1 MPLRDHFHTTSTLL
15 KWEVIHASWPSA
27 IVTRLNAVLPKEYVA
42 QPRLHTGTLMELDV
56 VALER
61 ESPYGSGDGDGSVA
75 VATWAPAVPMILLDT
90 EFPEPSEYEVNIYK
104 QDEFRLVAAIEL
116 VSPSNKDRAE
126 NRQTFVNKCESL
138 LKRDVCVTIV
148 DPVTSRTA
156 NLYGELLDE
165 LHTPRTA
172 ISQSVIYAAT
182 CRGRRSGL
190 RWRLESWEHELAVGA
205 VLPTLPIWLAPGL
218 MVPLELEATYEDT
231 CRSLRIR

>member
-1 MPLRDHFHTTSTLL
+1 
-15 KWEVIHASWPSA
+15 
-27 IVTRLNAVLPKEYVA
+27 
-42 QPRLHTGTLMELDV
+42 MELDIG
-56 VALER
+56 ALER
-61 ESPYGSGDGDGSVA
+61 VSPYGSIDGDGGVA

-138 LKRDVCVTIV
+138 LKKDVCVTIV

-165 LHTPRTA
+165 LHAPRTA